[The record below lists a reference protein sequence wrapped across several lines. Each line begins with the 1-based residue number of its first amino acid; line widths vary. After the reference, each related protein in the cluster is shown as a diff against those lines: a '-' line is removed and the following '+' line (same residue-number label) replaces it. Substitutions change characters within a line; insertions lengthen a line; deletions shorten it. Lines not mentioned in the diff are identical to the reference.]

1 MAIYAF
7 LCFFEWGHWSLGI
20 LTEVGSTAED
30 FRASVQ
36 LVKILIFQ
44 GTFLDSVFR
53 RIHWIHDEWFVFSG
67 GSWMIFSSAWII
79 TFSSDFL
86 SKTPQK
92 IQKEVFKFNL
102 ALQTSNFQQTLN
114 CLHHRFL
121 ISLPCIFYLLLG
133 YENQHMN
140 GQCFV
145 FWGNHPRYSAP
156 EIADA
161 LFHLLLRPGLWLGR
175 RHCTFARGSNWSLK
189 WMVTLMSWDPNPFCL
204 LHMARDKGPP
214 HPQSPWQRG
223 RLKCIYLVVC
233 LCWLVVFLD
242 KPSLLGS
249 DTEKKASLSV
259 TEPFVSHHSR

>member
-44 GTFLDSVFR
+44 GTFLDSAFR

-102 ALQTSNFQQTLN
+102 ALQRQTWNKHLIAYITVFLYH
-114 CLHHRFL
+114 CLAC
-121 ISLPCIFYLLLG
+121 SFYLGMRTSIWMATVLWILG
-133 YENQHMN
+133 DHL
-140 GQCFV
+140 
-145 FWGNHPRYSAP
+145 RYSAP

-175 RHCTFARGSNWSLK
+175 RHCTFARGSNWSPK
-189 WMVTLMSWDPNPFCL
+189 WMVTLMTWDPNPFCL

-214 HPQSPWQRG
+214 PISVTTRTFKTHIFGGMSLLIG
-223 RLKCIYLVVC
+223 C
-233 LCWLVVFLD
+233 FLD